1 MLKETEPTLEKQL
14 ASTNRDSLT
23 DAVID
28 ILEFAES
35 QGMSAEDVLNT
46 VGITL
51 EKKEREIDIE
61 DSTPSPEGIDE
72 FIKIQSRG
80 NSVPGQSLTNNPD
93 SPYPW
98 ERPAEFAN
106 PKDALN
112 DVVKK
117 LLKPEGMKAVVKSL
131 GKGVTVEDVTNL
143 VVYNGFTQGKYTPD
157 TMLLIYEPV
166 MYTVLAIGERANIN
180 YKLDDDTG
188 NNYDNTDEDKLQST
202 LSGLKKIKQQVTS
215 KGLEQTSL
223 PSDLIEEVKTKTK
236 SLLAGDKDVIS

>member
-1 MLKETEPTLEKQL
+1 MAEENRINEEQL
-14 ASTNRDSLT
+14 ANLNRPSLT

-28 ILEFAES
+28 LVKYGEANN
-35 QGMSAEDVLNT
+35 MSPEDIANT
-46 VGITL
+46 VGISL
-51 EKKEREIDIE
+51 EKTEPEIDVDDSSPDGLGIE
-61 DSTPSPEGIDE
+61 E
-72 FIKIQSRG
+72 FANLKSRG
-80 NSVPGQSLTNNPD
+80 GPIPGQSLTNSPD
-93 SPYPW
+93 NPYPW
-98 ERPAEFAN
+98 ERPPEFAN

-223 PSDLIEEVKTKTK
+223 PSDLVEEVKTKTK
-236 SLLAGDKDVIS
+236 SLLAGDKDVVS